1 MDSKDSEWRAWQNL
15 LDAWPQLALGLAE
28 SMEITC
34 NLSGGNRCFF
44 TLNPGK
50 SQPQPLH
57 LGRGGGRGG
66 AAKLVRN

>member
-34 NLSGGNRCFF
+34 KLSGGNRCFF
-44 TLNPGK
+44 TLN
-50 SQPQPLH
+50 S
-57 LGRGGGRGG
+57 
-66 AAKLVRN
+66 